1 MGWGL
6 LSLKRNELQTSI
18 QDKQYDLLQIGNR
31 MRKLSNFSNAIGDG
45 HITPSEIASIGTE
58 LFGDGLD
65 FMGYSNE
72 AAMEAATMMTDY
84 YATAYEDVTAEQYYN
99 NPALAAQ
106 ASLYYDE
113 TGALDTDAMYQEF
126 YEEALED
133 YVNTVMMP
141 KLKELETDL
150 QNEKTEMEVEI
161 ESMEAELQVVKENIS
176 ESIQNTTI
184 QL

>member
-1 MGWGL
+1 MGWVL
-6 LSLKRNELQTSI
+6 LSLRRNELQTSI
-18 QDKQYDLLQIGNR
+18 QDKQFELLQISNK
-31 MRKLSNFSNAIGDG
+31 MRKLSSFSTAIGDG
-45 HITPSEIASIGTE
+45 HINPSEIASLGTD

-72 AAMEAATMMTDY
+72 AASEAAYLMTDY
-84 YATAYEDVTAEQYYN
+84 YATAYEDVTAQQYYN

-113 TGALDTDAMYQEF
+113 SGNLNLDAMYQEF

-133 YVNTVMMP
+133 YVNTVIAP
-141 KLKELETDL
+141 KLNELEKDL
-150 QNEKTEMEVEI
+150 QNEQTELEVEI
-161 ESMEAELQVVKENIS
+161 ESMEAELQTVKENIS
-176 ESIQNTTI
+176 ESIQNSAI